1 MSLSLIFPKVPFV
14 TFYRYLKREKTNPS
28 ISFLLS
34 ATCLWLSSMSSHPIS
49 HLTNSKEP
57 LFHFIFQCSHFYLLS
72 FQLSIS
78 YWPADRT
85 RRTNMKPVCLCF
97 LAVLVF
103 VNFWDSPQ
111 TQPSCL
117 LWLLPPSSAFV
128 SFSIPCFT
136 EDSQKGERCW
146 VPFLI
151 LPHFL
156 HFLSFFFLLHLLQS
170 NSCSSFHLYGS
181 ISTVFHLS
189 SFLFFTLISP

>member
-1 MSLSLIFPKVPFV
+1 MSLIFPKVPFV
-14 TFYRYLKREKTNPS
+14 AFYRYLKRQRNKNPS

-34 ATCLWLSSMSSHPIS
+34 ATCLWLFSTSSHPII

-57 LFHFIFQCSHFYLLS
+57 LFHFTFQCSHFYLLS

-85 RRTNMKPVCLCF
+85 RRTNMKPVCFCF

-103 VNFWDSPQ
+103 MNVWDSSQ

-117 LWLLPPSSAFV
+117 HWLLPPSSAFV
-128 SFSIPCFT
+128 SSSIPCFT
-136 EDSQKGERCW
+136 EDSQKGERCR

-151 LPHFL
+151 ILPHFF
-156 HFLSFFFLLHLLQS
+156 HFLSFFFS
-170 NSCSSFHLYGS
+170 TSCSSFYLYVS

-189 SFLFFTLISP
+189 SFLFLP